1 MAIDWHDM
9 RLAERTLRH
18 WDGWTRH
25 QQCVEAMRMR
35 QAAAHYA
42 WHLKWRVLDRW
53 RRLRQVLQLER
64 ETDERRQR
72 WRVKIWELLPDYRPN
87 ADADEARALSTA
99 EQL

>member
-1 MAIDWHDM
+1 M

-25 QQCVEAMRMR
+25 QKCVEAVRMR
-35 QAAAHYA
+35 QAEAHYE
-42 WHLKWRVLDRW
+42 WHLKWRVLDHW
-53 RRLRQVLQLER
+53 QRLRQMLQLEK

-87 ADADEARALSTA
+87 ASAAEDE
-99 EQL
+99 